1 MKIPGVYPT
10 ITTVLLLC
18 MTAFSQ
24 TSAAGRPKTSAAAK
38 RAVTRPQ
45 AAKQSAGAATTKT
58 DSKLPSEQTVN
69 EFMRRMFGYDSSIRW
84 KVLQINPTEIAN
96 VAQVT
101 VSINDQQRPWTI
113 YTAPDGQHAFV
124 GEVIPFG
131 ADPFAVARKEM
142 ETKAKGPTKGPQN
155 APVSI
160 VEFSDLQCPHCKQ
173 AQPTL
178 EKLISEVPNARLT
191 FANFPIDQIHKWA
204 NLGARYGDCIARTNN
219 DAFWRFVDGV
229 FNEQDQITEQNA
241 TDKLNEIAKAAGADP
256 AATASCAASPQAKAD
271 VIQSYELGVANGV
284 TGTPTLFINGR
295 KIANINSIPYDQ
307 LKAIVQFEA
316 QQTGK

>member
-1 MKIPGVYPT
+1 MKIPGVCST
-10 ITTVLLLC
+10 LTTVLLLC
-18 MTAFSQ
+18 MSAFSQ
-24 TSAAGRPKTSAAAK
+24 SASTSGPTKSTPARQTVSRSA
-38 RAVTRPQ
+38 
-45 AAKQSAGAATTKT
+45 AAKQSAASAPKV
-58 DSKLPSEQTVN
+58 DAKLPTEQTVN

-84 KVLQINPTEIAN
+84 KVLQITPSEIPN

-101 VSINDQQRPWTI
+101 VSVNDQQRPWTL

-124 GEVIPFG
+124 GELIPFG

-142 ETKAKGPTKGPQN
+142 EVRAKGPTRGPQN
-155 APVSI
+155 AQVTI

-178 EKLISEVPNARLT
+178 EKLISEAPNARLV
-191 FANFPIDQIHKWA
+191 FENFPIDQIHKWA
-204 NLGARYGDCIARTNN
+204 NLAARYGSCVGRANG
-219 DAFWRFVDGV
+219 DAFWRFIDGV

-241 TDKLNEIAKAAGADP
+241 ADKLNEIAKAAGADP
-256 AATASCAASPQAKAD
+256 DATATCAASPQAKAD

-295 KIANINSIPYDQ
+295 KIANVNSIPYDQ

-316 QQTGK
+316 QQAGK

>member
-1 MKIPGVYPT
+1 MKRPEVCRIIVAVISMT
-10 ITTVLLLC
+10 ITTFGQS
-18 MTAFSQ
+18 TGSSAPARPPASKAATPR
-24 TSAAGRPKTSAAAK
+24 TSAAKQGSATPAK
-38 RAVTRPQ
+38 AE
-45 AAKQSAGAATTKT
+45 
-58 DSKLPSEQTVN
+58 SKLPSEQTVN

-84 KVLQINPTEIAN
+84 KVLQINPTEVAN
-96 VAQVT
+96 VAQVL
-101 VSINDQQRPWTI
+101 VSINDQQRPWTL

-124 GEVIPFG
+124 GDLIPFG
-131 ADPFAVARKEM
+131 SDPFAPARKEM
-142 ETKAKGPTKGPQN
+142 DSKAKGPVKGSQN
-155 APVSI
+155 APVTI

-178 EKLISEVPNARLT
+178 EKLVSEVPNARIV
-191 FANFPIDQIHKWA
+191 FENFPIDQIHKWA
-204 NLGARYGDCIARTNN
+204 NLGARYADCISHTNN
-219 DAFWRFVDGV
+219 EAFWSFINGV

-256 AATASCAASPQAKAD
+256 TATATCAASPQAKAD

-295 KIANINSIPYDQ
+295 KIANINSIPYEQ
-307 LKAIVQFEA
+307 LKAIVEFEA

>member
-1 MKIPGVYPT
+1 MKIPGVCST
-10 ITTVLLLC
+10 LTTVLLLC
-18 MTAFSQ
+18 MSAFSQ
-24 TSAAGRPKTSAAAK
+24 SASTSGPTKSTPARQTVSRSA
-38 RAVTRPQ
+38 
-45 AAKQSAGAATTKT
+45 AAKQSAASAPKV
-58 DSKLPSEQTVN
+58 DAKLPTEQTVN

-84 KVLQINPTEIAN
+84 KVLQITPSEIPN

-101 VSINDQQRPWTI
+101 VSVNDQQRPWTL

-124 GEVIPFG
+124 GELIPFG

-142 ETKAKGPTKGPQN
+142 EVRAKGPARGPQN
-155 APVSI
+155 APVTI

-178 EKLISEVPNARLT
+178 EKLISEAPNARLV
-191 FANFPIDQIHKWA
+191 FENFPIDQIHKWA
-204 NLGARYGDCIARTNN
+204 NLAARYGSCVGRANG
-219 DAFWRFVDGV
+219 DAFWRFIDGV

-241 TDKLNEIAKAAGADP
+241 ADKLNEIAKAAGADP
-256 AATASCAASPQAKAD
+256 DATATCAASPQAKAD

-316 QQTGK
+316 QQAGK

>member
-1 MKIPGVYPT
+1 MKIAGVCPT
-10 ITTVLLLC
+10 ITAVLFLC
-18 MTAFSQ
+18 MSAFSQ
-24 TSAAGRPKTSAAAK
+24 SASAPKTSTSARQSAPRPAAAK
-38 RAVTRPQ
+38 SNATAV
-45 AAKQSAGAATTKT
+45 TTKT
-58 DSKLPSEQTVN
+58 DTKLPSEQTVN
-69 EFMRRMFGYDSSIRW
+69 EFMRRMFGYDSTIRW
-84 KVLQINPTEIAN
+84 KVLQINPTEIPN

-124 GEVIPFG
+124 GELIPFG

-142 ETKAKGPTKGPQN
+142 EASAKGPARGAQN
-155 APVSI
+155 AAVNI

-178 EKLISEVPNARLT
+178 EKLISEVPNARIV
-191 FANFPIDQIHKWA
+191 FENFPIDQIHKWA
-204 NLGARYGDCIARTNN
+204 NLGARYGSCIARTNN

-229 FNEQDQITEQNA
+229 FNDQDQITEQNA

-256 AATASCAASPQAKAD
+256 TATAACAAAPQAKTD

-295 KIANINSIPYDQ
+295 KIANVNSIPYDQ
-307 LKAIVQFEA
+307 LKAIVQFEG
-316 QQTGK
+316 QQSGK

>member
-1 MKIPGVYPT
+1 MKIPGVCPT
-10 ITTVLLLC
+10 ITIVLLLC
-18 MTAFSQ
+18 MNAFSQ
-24 TSAAGRPKTSAAAK
+24 SSAASAPKTSATPK
-38 RAVTRPQ
+38 QAVTKPP
-45 AAKQSAGAATTKT
+45 AAKQSNASATKT
-58 DSKLPSEQTVN
+58 DTRLPSEQTVN
-69 EFMRRMFGYDSSIRW
+69 EFMRRMFGYDSTIRW
-84 KVLQINPTEIAN
+84 KVLQINPTEVSN

-101 VSINDQQRPWTI
+101 VSINDQQRPWII

-124 GEVIPFG
+124 GELIPFG
-131 ADPFAVARKEM
+131 SDPFAVARKEM
-142 ETKAKGPTKGPQN
+142 EAKAKGPAKGPQN

-178 EKLISEVPNARLT
+178 EKLISEVGNAKMV
-191 FANFPIDQIHKWA
+191 FENFPIDQIHKWA

-219 DAFWRFVDGV
+219 DSFWRFIDGV

-241 TDKLNEIAKAAGADP
+241 TEKLNEIAKAAGADP
-256 AATASCAASPQAKAD
+256 AATATCAASPQAKAD

-316 QQTGK
+316 QQAGK

>member
-1 MKIPGVYPT
+1 MKKPEVCRIVV
-10 ITTVLLLC
+10 IAALL
-18 MTAFSQ
+18 
-24 TSAAGRPKTSAAAK
+24 TSAFAQSASSGQAARPPASKSTAARTPAAK
-38 RAVTRPQ
+38 PGSATP
-45 AAKQSAGAATTKT
+45 AKPE
-58 DSKLPSEQTVN
+58 SKLPSEQTVN
-69 EFMRRMFGYDSSIRW
+69 EFMHRMFGYDSSIRW
-84 KVLQINPTEIAN
+84 KVLQINPTEVPN
-96 VAQVT
+96 VAQVL
-101 VSINDQQRPWTI
+101 VSINDQQRPWTL

-124 GEVIPFG
+124 GDLIPFG
-131 ADPFAVARKEM
+131 SDPFAPARKEM
-142 ETKAKGPTKGPQN
+142 DAKAKGPMKGVQN
-155 APVSI
+155 APVTI

-178 EKLISEVPNARLT
+178 EKLVGEVPGAKIV
-191 FANFPIDQIHKWA
+191 FENFPIDQIHKWA
-204 NLGARYGDCIARTNN
+204 NLGARYADCIGRSNN
-219 DAFWRFVDGV
+219 EAFWRFINEV

-256 AATASCAASPQAKAD
+256 GATATCAESPQAKAG

>member
-1 MKIPGVYPT
+1 MKIPGVCST
-10 ITTVLLLC
+10 LTTVLLLC
-18 MTAFSQ
+18 MSAFSQ
-24 TSAAGRPKTSAAAK
+24 SASTSGPTKSTPARQTVSRSA
-38 RAVTRPQ
+38 
-45 AAKQSAGAATTKT
+45 AAKQSAASAPKA
-58 DSKLPSEQTVN
+58 DAKLPTEQTVN

-84 KVLQINPTEIAN
+84 KVLQITPSEIPN

-101 VSINDQQRPWTI
+101 VSVNDQQRPWTL

-124 GEVIPFG
+124 GELIPFG

-142 ETKAKGPTKGPQN
+142 EVRAKGPTRGPQN
-155 APVSI
+155 AQVTI

-178 EKLISEVPNARLT
+178 EKLISEAPNARLV
-191 FANFPIDQIHKWA
+191 FENFPIDQIHKWA
-204 NLGARYGDCIARTNN
+204 NLAARYGSCVGRANG
-219 DAFWRFVDGV
+219 DAFWRFIDGV

-241 TDKLNEIAKAAGADP
+241 ADKLNEIAKAAGADP
-256 AATASCAASPQAKAD
+256 DATATCAASPQAKAD

-295 KIANINSIPYDQ
+295 KIANVNSIPYDQ

-316 QQTGK
+316 QQAGK

>member
-1 MKIPGVYPT
+1 MKIAGVCPS
-10 ITTVLLLC
+10 ITTVLFLC
-18 MTAFSQ
+18 MSAFSQ
-24 TSAAGRPKTSAAAK
+24 SNSASAPKASTSARQSAPRAAAAK
-38 RAVTRPQ
+38 SNA
-45 AAKQSAGAATTKT
+45 SAATTKT
-58 DSKLPSEQTVN
+58 DTKLPSEQTVN
-69 EFMRRMFGYDSSIRW
+69 EFMRRMFGYDSTIRW
-84 KVLQINPTEIAN
+84 KVVQINPTEIPN

-124 GEVIPFG
+124 GELIPFG

-142 ETKAKGPTKGPQN
+142 EANAKGPARGAQSAAVN
-155 APVSI
+155 I

-178 EKLISEVPNARLT
+178 EKLIAEVPNARMV
-191 FANFPIDQIHKWA
+191 FENFPIDQIHKWA
-204 NLGARYGDCIARTNN
+204 NLGARYGTCIARTNN

-241 TDKLNEIAKAAGADP
+241 TDKLNEIAKAAGVDP
-256 AATASCAASPQAKAD
+256 TATATCAASPQAKTD

-307 LKAIVQFEA
+307 LKAIVQFEG
-316 QQTGK
+316 QQSGK

>member
-1 MKIPGVYPT
+1 M
-10 ITTVLLLC
+10 
-18 MTAFSQ
+18 SR
-24 TSAAGRPKTSAAAK
+24 AAT
-38 RAVTRPQ
+38 
-45 AAKQSAGAATTKT
+45 AKQSAASAPKT
-58 DSKLPSEQTVN
+58 DAKLPTEQTVN

-84 KVLQINPTEIAN
+84 KVLQITPSEIPN

-101 VSINDQQRPWTI
+101 VSVNDQQRPWTL

-124 GEVIPFG
+124 GELIPFG

-142 ETKAKGPTKGPQN
+142 EVRAKGPTRGPQN
-155 APVSI
+155 AQVTI

-178 EKLISEVPNARLT
+178 EKLISEAPNARLV
-191 FANFPIDQIHKWA
+191 FENFPIDQIHKWA
-204 NLGARYGDCIARTNN
+204 NLAARYGSCVGRTNG
-219 DAFWRFVDGV
+219 DAFWRFIDGV

-241 TDKLNEIAKAAGADP
+241 ADKLNEIAKAAGADP
-256 AATASCAASPQAKAD
+256 EATATCAASPQAKTD

-316 QQTGK
+316 QQAGK

>member
-1 MKIPGVYPT
+1 MKIPGVCST
-10 ITTVLLLC
+10 LTTVLLLC
-18 MTAFSQ
+18 MSAFSQ
-24 TSAAGRPKTSAAAK
+24 SASTSAPATSTAARQTVSRSA
-38 RAVTRPQ
+38 
-45 AAKQSAGAATTKT
+45 AAKQSAASAPKAEA
-58 DSKLPSEQTVN
+58 KLPTEQTVN

-84 KVLQINPTEIAN
+84 KVLQITPSEIPN

-101 VSINDQQRPWTI
+101 VSVNDQQRPWTL

-124 GEVIPFG
+124 GELIPFG

-142 ETKAKGPTKGPQN
+142 EVRAKGPARGPQN
-155 APVSI
+155 APVTI

-178 EKLISEVPNARLT
+178 EKLISEAPNARLV
-191 FANFPIDQIHKWA
+191 FENFPIDQIHKWA
-204 NLGARYGDCIARTNN
+204 NLAARYGSCVGRTNG
-219 DAFWRFVDGV
+219 DAFWRFIDGV

-256 AATASCAASPQAKAD
+256 EATATCAAAPQAKTD

-295 KIANINSIPYDQ
+295 KIANVNSIPYDQ

-316 QQTGK
+316 QQAGK

>member
-1 MKIPGVYPT
+1 MKIPGVCPT
-10 ITTVLLLC
+10 ITIVLLLC
-18 MTAFSQ
+18 MNAFSQ
-24 TSAAGRPKTSAAAK
+24 SSAASAPKTSATPK
-38 RAVTRPQ
+38 QAVTKPP
-45 AAKQSAGAATTKT
+45 AAKQSSASATKT
-58 DSKLPSEQTVN
+58 DTRLPSEQTVN
-69 EFMRRMFGYDSSIRW
+69 EFMRRMFGYDSTIRW
-84 KVLQINPTEIAN
+84 KVLQINPTEVSN

-101 VSINDQQRPWTI
+101 VSINDQQRPWII

-124 GEVIPFG
+124 GELIPFG
-131 ADPFAVARKEM
+131 SDPFSVARNEM
-142 ETKAKGPTKGPQN
+142 EAKAKGPAKGPQS

-178 EKLISEVPNARLT
+178 EKLISEVPNAKMV
-191 FANFPIDQIHKWA
+191 FENFPIDQIHKWA

-219 DAFWRFVDGV
+219 DSFWRFIDGV

-241 TDKLNEIAKAAGADP
+241 TEKLNEIAKAAGADP
-256 AATASCAASPQAKAD
+256 AATATCAASPQAKAD

-316 QQTGK
+316 QQAGK

>member
-1 MKIPGVYPT
+1 MKIPGVCST
-10 ITTVLLLC
+10 LTTVLLLC
-18 MTAFSQ
+18 MSAFSQ
-24 TSAAGRPKTSAAAK
+24 SASTSGPTKSTPARQTVSRSA
-38 RAVTRPQ
+38 
-45 AAKQSAGAATTKT
+45 AAKQSAASAPKV
-58 DSKLPSEQTVN
+58 DAKLPTEQTVN

-84 KVLQINPTEIAN
+84 KVLQITPSEIPN

-101 VSINDQQRPWTI
+101 VSVNDQQRPWTL

-124 GEVIPFG
+124 GELIPFG

-142 ETKAKGPTKGPQN
+142 EVRAKGPAKGPQN
-155 APVSI
+155 APVTI

-178 EKLISEVPNARLT
+178 EKLISEAPNARLV
-191 FANFPIDQIHKWA
+191 FENFPIDQIHKWA
-204 NLGARYGDCIARTNN
+204 NLAARYGSCVGRTNG
-219 DAFWRFVDGV
+219 DAFWRFIDGV

-241 TDKLNEIAKAAGADP
+241 ADKLNEIAKAAGADP
-256 AATASCAASPQAKAD
+256 DATATCAASPQAKTD

-316 QQTGK
+316 QQAGK

>member
-1 MKIPGVYPT
+1 MKIPGVCST
-10 ITTVLLLC
+10 LTTVLLLC
-18 MTAFSQ
+18 MSAFSQ
-24 TSAAGRPKTSAAAK
+24 SASTSGPTKSTPARQTVSRAAT
-38 RAVTRPQ
+38 
-45 AAKQSAGAATTKT
+45 AKQSAASAPKA
-58 DSKLPSEQTVN
+58 DAKLPTEQTVN

-84 KVLQINPTEIAN
+84 KVLQITPSEIPN

-101 VSINDQQRPWTI
+101 VSVNDQQRPWTL

-124 GEVIPFG
+124 GELIPFG

-142 ETKAKGPTKGPQN
+142 EVRAKGPARGPQN
-155 APVSI
+155 APVTI

-178 EKLISEVPNARLT
+178 EKLISEAPNARLV
-191 FANFPIDQIHKWA
+191 FENFPIDQIHKWA
-204 NLGARYGDCIARTNN
+204 NLAARYGSCVGRANG
-219 DAFWRFVDGV
+219 DAFWRFIDGV

-241 TDKLNEIAKAAGADP
+241 ADKLNEIAKAAGADP
-256 AATASCAASPQAKAD
+256 DATATCAASPQAKAD

-295 KIANINSIPYDQ
+295 KIANVNSIPYDQ

-316 QQTGK
+316 QQAGK